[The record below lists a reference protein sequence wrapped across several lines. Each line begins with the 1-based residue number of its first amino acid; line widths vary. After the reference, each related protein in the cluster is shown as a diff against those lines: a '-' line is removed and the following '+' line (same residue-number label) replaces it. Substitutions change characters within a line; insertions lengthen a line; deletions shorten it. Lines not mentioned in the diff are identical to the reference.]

1 MNQKQVEIEDNLLT
15 DGQSIRKAYKRFAIR
30 HGLLPEEVGRHE
42 SRTMNYKT
50 NFPNK
55 KRRVSEARKRY
66 GDPKKWIR
74 WAAEQQGVRIRN
86 SHLKD
91 FL

>member
-1 MNQKQVEIEDNLLT
+1 MMNQKQVELEDNLLT
-15 DGQSIRKAYKRFAIR
+15 DSQSIRKAYKRFAIR
-30 HGLLPEEVGRHE
+30 HGLLPEEIGRHE

-66 GDPKKWIR
+66 GDPKKLIN
-74 WAAEQQGVRIRN
+74 WAAAQQGVRIRIN
-86 SHLKD
+86 Q